1 MMEKEI
7 ISSRQFMI
15 ITLLFSIGTAILIIP
30 STVTSESKQDA
41 WIVAIIGV
49 AISLLLVKLFV
60 ALGNRTPTQ
69 TFIEANETILGR
81 FFGKITALG
90 FISLT
95 LLSAGELLFFIGAF
109 MKTEVMVETPTMVFA
124 LLFGIIIV
132 YATYLGIEVFARST
146 EILFPI
152 FILIFIVFVICISP
166 QIHIENIKPILE
178 ASPKSISFSMFQ
190 FISLFSFPLA
200 VLLMIFPSAVN
211 VHKSAQKGFY
221 IGSMIGGL
229 ILIIIIILCILVLGP
244 ANTAARI
251 SPSYALAQRISI
263 GNFVQRIEVIMAVMW
278 IISIFIRTF
287 MYFYASVIGIAQVCK
302 IKDHR
307 PLIFPIGLITI
318 GLSQIIHPN
327 IVHSYTYNRE
337 IWPLFSG
344 VFTVSLPLL
353 LLIVAMIRK
362 INGNQGNTTQSNTS
376 SNGGN
381 SSQSESNSN
390 DENSTQ
396 SNNSNN
402 SAQSDSGNN
411 SNNSSQSNSSSNNE
425 NSAQGDSSSNS
436 NNSSQSDSSSNNEN
450 SAQGDSSSDNSNQSD
465 SSSDSNNSTQNESD
479 TGNTPNSDRSGNSSD
494 K

>member
-41 WIVAIIGV
+41 WIAAIIGV
-49 AISLLLVKLFV
+49 VISLLLVKLFV
-60 ALGNRTPTQ
+60 TLGNRTPSK
-69 TFIEANETILGR
+69 TFIEANEIILGR
-81 FFGKITALG
+81 FFGKITAIG
-90 FISLT
+90 FIFLT
-95 LLSAGELLFFIGAF
+95 LLSAGELLFFLGTF

-132 YATYLGIEVFARST
+132 YAAYLGIEVFARST

-152 FILIFIVFVICISP
+152 FILIFLVFVVCISP
-166 QIHIENIKPILE
+166 QIKIENIQPIFE
-178 ASPKSISFSMFQ
+178 SSTKTISYSMFQ
-190 FISLFSFPLA
+190 FISLFSFPLS
-200 VLLMIFPSAVN
+200 VLLMLYPSTVN

-221 IGSMIGGL
+221 IGSMIGGF

-244 ANTAARI
+244 SNTAARI

-278 IISIFIRTF
+278 IMTIYIRTF
-287 MYFYASVIGIAQVCK
+287 MYFYASVIGIAQICK

-307 PLIFPIGLITI
+307 PLIFPLGLICI

-362 INGNQGNTTQSNTS
+362 INGNQGNATQSNNS
-376 SNGGN
+376 SNDGN

-390 DENSTQ
+390 DENS
-396 SNNSNN
+396 
-402 SAQSDSGNN
+402 
-411 SNNSSQSNSSSNNE
+411 SQSNSSNN
-425 NSAQGDSSSNS
+425 AG
-436 NNSSQSDSSSNNEN
+436 NSSQ
-450 SAQGDSSSDNSNQSD
+450 GD
-465 SSSDSNNSTQNESD
+465 
-479 TGNTPNSDRSGNSSD
+479 
-494 K
+494 